1 MPQNTSAPG
10 RIVVGV
16 DTSDNATRAALW
28 AAREAEARGLALH
41 VVHALNLPAV
51 SATPLEPPEYAAK
64 QHAYATALLDTVIGE
79 VRDQYPETAV
89 TGEVS
94 ELSAPQ
100 TLVTLSRDAR
110 LVVTGTR
117 GHGGFAGLLLG
128 SVSLKLAAHSH
139 CPAVVVRG
147 EEPGEP
153 LNEVVLGVEPA
164 EHEAPIRYA
173 FNAAVAYGA
182 ALRVVRAWQPE
193 PPNTQFAL
201 AGVVAERHHREADDV
216 AALFK
221 GIRDEYPGV
230 QVTVDIVRGNTV
242 PALINEAMNAR
253 LLVVGARRERRPL
266 SVGAGYVVQG
276 LLSHS
281 PTPVAVVPIR

>member
-28 AAREAEARGLALH
+28 AAREAEVRGLALH

-51 SATPLEPPEYAAK
+51 SAMPLEPPEYAAR
-64 QHAYATALLDTVIGE
+64 QHKYATELIDTVIGKIK
-79 VRDQYPETAV
+79 DQHPEIVV

-100 TLVTLSRDAR
+100 TMVTLSRDAR

-128 SVSLKLAAHSH
+128 SVSLKLAVHSH

-153 LNEVVLGVEPA
+153 LNEVVLGVEPD
-164 EHEAPIRYA
+164 EQEAPIRYA
-173 FNAAVAYGA
+173 FDAAVDYGA
-182 ALRVVRAWQPE
+182 ALRVVRAWQPAH
-193 PPNTQFAL
+193 PNAQSAIASEVT
-201 AGVVAERHHREADDV
+201 ERHRREADEV
-216 AALFK
+216 AALLK

-230 QVTVDIVRGNTV
+230 QVTTDIVRGNTV
-242 PALINEAMNAR
+242 PALINEATGAR

>member
-41 VVHALNLPAV
+41 VVHALNLPTV
-51 SATPLEPPEYAAK
+51 TSMPLEPPEFAAK
-64 QHAYATALLDTVIGE
+64 QHEYAAALLETVIE
-79 VRDQYPETAV
+79 KIRDQHPEITV

-94 ELSAPQ
+94 ELSAPR
-100 TLVTLSRDAR
+100 TLVLLSQNAH
-110 LVVTGTR
+110 LVATGTR
-117 GHGGFAGLLLG
+117 GHGGFAGMLLG
-128 SVSLKLAAHSH
+128 SVSLKLAAHSQ

-153 LNEVVLGVEPA
+153 LNEVVLGVEPD
-164 EHEAPIRYA
+164 EQEAPIRYA
-173 FNAAVAYGA
+173 FDAAVHYGA
-182 ALRVVRAWQPE
+182 ALRVVRAWQPD
-193 PPNTQFAL
+193 NAHTQFAV
-201 AGVVAERHHREADDV
+201 ASEVAERHRREADDV
-216 AALFK
+216 AGLLK

-230 QVTVDIVRGNTV
+230 QVTVDIVRGNAV
-242 PALINEAMNAR
+242 PALINEANGAR
-253 LLVVGARRERRPL
+253 LLVVGARRARGPL